1 MLNLVNYDLN
11 FVLEYFS
18 RSNGQRNI
26 RCFPSCSVTHNENN
40 FCGKPLRVV
49 VAIKI
54 EKDSIAFKNNFGF
67 DKICVVGEY
76 KLLNNQPNSVTKPI
90 RGAELGV
97 LIKSKKN
104 MHRKLY
110 WGKLVKK
117 LTVVD
122 INETTV
128 LHSAS
133 FDFNS
138 ELRGWHY
145 PVSGRFKGDEQH
157 CFSVSVLSLNF
168 PNLNSLANLRDA
180 TQMENMFENDIFY
193 PLGHFDSPV
202 FKFGLF
208 RSGSARFDTRKE
220 GEGSKSN
227 NEINDN
233 DDERNEENSQG
244 DQITRSVTFESGV
257 KEGDGFDASNVN
269 SSSAP
274 TPVKPPAKKTPRKS
288 ARTPYDSMIFGL
300 PCSIFEGIDY
310 SPEALRRFGF
320 SSELYASTDSS
331 TASTASFL
339 STLPKN
345 SIISTIVK
353 GKLPTLQHSRILFP
367 PPPLISNQN
376 SQVNPYR
383 SSSGI
388 IVGGGSG
395 SNIPSTS
402 VGSTPILINY
412 SSIPVS
418 QRIQFQQYPLIN
430 IRYILSKYTQQPE
443 HIQHYIPSIY
453 RIFQPISYYD
463 IQSFNYKTQFINHY
477 QRYTNKTD
485 SYICNSIPYSIQ
497 KITID
502 FWQNKLQFP
511 IAIEPIILYFYFEKN
526 TIDQLLIQN
535 RLAYIIQ
542 RSTIAHSALAHE
554 KATTKLIEEKIKA
567 DKAKNSV
574 VTSFI
579 VKADKETAPVKK
591 RGKGKA
597 ATSKRKSKDKA
608 VDNVEEND
616 NEKQSV
622 MVEIEVDEMTET
634 EGLTTPD
641 EVYLEDKFEQIY
653 HLVNREIYYIQ
664 QSLSKKD
671 EIPRSLYPEAITS
684 SQKSKVTP
692 QKKGKKVTIKEEPK
706 DEVFDPSEALHE
718 ATSFKISIPP
728 LSSRE
733 SELDFPALYSFE
745 EVFVWL
751 SQLTFGTA
759 ESIDPSV
766 ANKALL
772 SNKKYD
778 DFSTFFFFFSVDL
791 KTSIRLF
798 FERLLTLQSMTPQ
811 QLLHVS
817 DPSYSSAHAPALL
830 ERMNVRKKRKWL
842 QIQEEL
848 DENQTPPPLLSLSY
862 STVNNTLAEKQ
873 PMATSTPS
881 KYVLTKVVT
890 NPNSL
895 SSVFNNSTSYSTP
908 LPVSGYNHHVV
919 TPDQS
924 VQGQRR
930 SNELN
935 GGEDIDI
942 QSEEEE
948 EEEMD
953 DYRSEDEENTEMD
966 VDK

>member
-1 MLNLVNYDLN
+1 MVIYYLN

-54 EKDSIAFKNNFGF
+54 EKDSMAFKNNFGF

-157 CFSVSVLSLNF
+157 CFSVSVLSLSF
-168 PNLNSLANLRDA
+168 LNLNSLANLRDA

-208 RSGSARFDTRKE
+208 RSGSARFDMRKE
-220 GEGSKSN
+220 GEGGKSN

-244 DQITRSVTFESGV
+244 DQIIRSVTFESGV
-257 KEGDGFDASNVN
+257 KEGDGFDASNAN
-269 SSSAP
+269 SSSSAP
-274 TPVKPPAKKTPRKS
+274 TPVKPPVKKTPRKS

-376 SQVNPYR
+376 SQINPYR

-388 IVGGGSG
+388 VVGGGSG
-395 SNIPSTS
+395 SNIASIS

-430 IRYILSKYTQQPE
+430 IRFILSKYTQQPE
-443 HIQHYIPSIY
+443 QIQHYIPSIY

-477 QRYTNKTD
+477 QRYLNKND
-485 SYICNSIPYSIQ
+485 SYICNSILYSIQ

-542 RSTIAHSALAHE
+542 RSTIAHAALAHE
-554 KATTKLIEEKIKA
+554 KAMTKKLIEEKIKA
-567 DKAKNSV
+567 DKAESIV
-574 VTSFI
+574 VTSLAA
-579 VKADKETAPVKK
+579 KEDKETATVKK
-591 RGKGKA
+591 RGRGKA
-597 ATSKRKSKDKA
+597 VTSKRKSK
-608 VDNVEEND
+608 END
-616 NEKQSV
+616 KEKQPV
-622 MVEIEVDEMTET
+622 TAEVEVDGMPET
-634 EGLTTPD
+634 EELTTPD

-653 HLVNREIYYIQ
+653 RLVNREIYYIQ
-664 QSLSKKD
+664 QSFSKKD
-671 EIPRSLYPEAITS
+671 EIPRSLSPEAIIS
-684 SQKSKVTP
+684 SQKTKVTP

-718 ATSFKISIPP
+718 STSFKVLIPP

-733 SELDFPALYSFE
+733 REIDIPTFYSIE

-751 SQLTFGTA
+751 SHLTFGTTI
-759 ESIDPSV
+759 ESIDPSA
-766 ANKALL
+766 ANNALQPD
-772 SNKKYD
+772 KRYD
-778 DFSTFFFFFSVDL
+778 EFSTFFFFFSVDL

-811 QLLHVS
+811 QLLQVS
-817 DPSYSSAHAPALL
+817 DPAYSSAHAPALL
-830 ERMNVRKKRKWL
+830 ERMNIRKKRKWL

-862 STVNNTLAEKQ
+862 STVNNALAEKQ
-873 PMATSTPS
+873 NMATSSTPS
-881 KYVLTKVVT
+881 KNVLTKVVT

-895 SSVFNNSTSYSTP
+895 SSVFNNTSYST
-908 LPVSGYNHHVV
+908 VSGYNHHVV

-924 VQGQRR
+924 VQGQHR
-930 SNELN
+930 SSGLN
-935 GGEDIDI
+935 GEEDIDI
-942 QSEEEE
+942 QSEEAD
-948 EEEMD
+948 EEMD